1 MTMITMFMMIKVIL
15 IIRKFDS
22 DNDDDEDDLTH
33 DDGVDDDVDGVV
45 HQVVPQGSQ
54 LHHGHKAGKVKVM
67 NISKTV
73 FRRSLV
79 CVCFKSFKAKL
90 VFGSSF
96 PQKAL

>member
-1 MTMITMFMMIKVIL
+1 MIMMIMVIKAIM

-22 DNDDDEDDLTH
+22 DNDEDEDDLTH

-54 LHHGHKAGKVKVM
+54 NHRGQKAKKQVKVM
-67 NISKTV
+67 NISKTL
-73 FRRSLV
+73 FQKKP
-79 CVCFKSFKAKL
+79 CVCFESFKANL
-90 VFGSSF
+90 VFGSF

>member
-1 MTMITMFMMIKVIL
+1 MITMFMMIMVIM
-15 IIRKFDS
+15 IIRKFYS

-90 VFGSSF
+90 VFGSSHKRHF
-96 PQKAL
+96 DF

>member
-1 MTMITMFMMIKVIL
+1 MELNFLAFMMMMIMVIMVIM
-15 IIRKFDS
+15 IIRKFYS

-79 CVCFKSFKAKL
+79 CVC
-90 VFGSSF
+90 
-96 PQKAL
+96 

>member
-1 MTMITMFMMIKVIL
+1 MITMFMMIKVIM
-15 IIRKFDS
+15 IIRKFDN

-90 VFGSSF
+90 VFGSF

>member
-1 MTMITMFMMIKVIL
+1 MITMFMMIMVIMVIM

-54 LHHGHKAGKVKVM
+54 LHRGHKAGKVKVKV
-67 NISKTV
+67 ISISLTSFGDKT
-73 FRRSLV
+73 LV
-79 CVCFKSFKAKL
+79 RQTRICLSYF
-90 VFGSSF
+90 
-96 PQKAL
+96 

>member
-1 MTMITMFMMIKVIL
+1 M
-15 IIRKFDS
+15 FDS
-22 DNDDDEDDLTH
+22 NNEDEDDLTH

-67 NISKTV
+67 NISKTL
-73 FRRSLV
+73 FQKKP
-79 CVCFKSFKAKL
+79 CVCFESFKANL
-90 VFGSSF
+90 VFGSF

>member
-1 MTMITMFMMIKVIL
+1 MTTITMFMMIMVIM

-54 LHHGHKAGKVKVM
+54 NHRGQKAKKQVKVM
-67 NISKTV
+67 NISKTL
-73 FRRSLV
+73 FQKKP
-79 CVCFKSFKAKL
+79 CVCFESFKANL
-90 VFGSSF
+90 VFGSF

>member
-1 MTMITMFMMIKVIL
+1 MITMFMMIKVIM

-54 LHHGHKAGKVKVM
+54 HHRGHKAGKVKVM

-79 CVCFKSFKAKL
+79 FVSKVLKL
-90 VFGSSF
+90 S
-96 PQKAL
+96 